1 MTPPYRAVVFDLDGT
16 LLDSYEAIHVCLN
29 AVLSAFGRREV
40 SRERTRRM
48 VGHGLEAL
56 MEKALGAGDAPAG
69 TRLFRERYAA
79 LGLEGTTLMPGAAE
93 VTQELFRRG
102 IPMAVASNKPPEF
115 SRSLLAGLGLL
126 DRMAGVGGPGDGVPA
141 KPDPAMVLALVE
153 RMGAEP
159 AGTVLVGDMDV
170 DVATAR
176 AAGVAAA
183 VVPTGSCSREELLA
197 AAPDHVLEDLRGLL
211 GLVG

>member
-29 AVLSAFGRREV
+29 AVLSAFARPPV
-40 SRERTRRM
+40 SRERTRRT

-56 MEKALGAGDAPAG
+56 MEKALGAADAPAG
-69 TRLFRERYAA
+69 TLLFRERYGA
-79 LGLEGTTLMPGAAE
+79 LGLEGTTLMPHAAE
-93 VTQELFRRG
+93 VVRELTRRG

-115 SRSLLAGLGLL
+115 SRSLLSDLGLL
-126 DRMAGVGGPGDGVPA
+126 EGMAGVGGPGVGVPP
-141 KPDPAMVLALVE
+141 KPDPAMVLALVG
-153 RMGAEP
+153 RMGAP
-159 AGTVLVGDMDV
+159 PGQTVLVGDMDV

-183 VVPTGSCSREELLA
+183 VVPTGSCSRQELQA
-197 AAPDHVLEDLRGLL
+197 AAPDHLLEDLRGLL